1 MADGGAREAILK
13 ALRAAAPPD
22 PGPPEGEPSAGR
34 YPDPAARLAEAVQ
47 AVGGTLVRVASPAA
61 LEAEA
66 RALAER
72 LQAARIV
79 SEVPAAGPGNVRLG
93 DLADPHGMEGIDL
106 AVLPGIFAVAETGAV
121 WVDGAALAHR
131 GIFVVT
137 QHLALVV
144 PAAEIVNDMHEAYD
158 RVRFD
163 GPGFGLFVSGP
174 SKTADIEQA
183 LVIGAHGARS
193 CTVFLVG

>member
-1 MADGGAREAILK
+1 VADRSAREEILR
-13 ALRAAAPPD
+13 ALRAVAPPD
-22 PGPPEGEPSAGR
+22 PGPPEGEPV
-34 YPDPAARLAEAVQ
+34 AARYADLPGQLAEAVQ
-47 AVGGTLVRVASPAA
+47 AVGGTLIRVDGPAA
-61 LEAEA
+61 LEAEV

-79 SEVPAAGPGNVRLG
+79 SEVPAAGPGNVRL
-93 DLADPHGMEGIDL
+93 ASYTDPHEMEGIDL
-106 AVLPGIFAVAETGAV
+106 AVIPGVFAVAETGAV

-131 GIFVVT
+131 GVFVIT

-144 PAAEIVNDMHEAYD
+144 AAGAIVNDMHEAYG
-158 RVRFD
+158 RLRFA
-163 GPGFGLFVSGP
+163 GPGFGLFVAGP

-193 CTVFLVG
+193 ATVFLVG